1 MLLSLY
7 VSNFLSF
14 KEKMEFSFVSS
25 DNRNNDTFF
34 SIKKEY
40 QKKMKTYTINKV
52 NAIFWANA
60 SGKTNVL
67 KSINFIKEMVLYSHN
82 QNFSPSRFGYKPYA
96 LSTEK
101 GESEFW
107 VDFFVDDVLY
117 SYSFIIDFFS
127 DRILKEMLLE
137 YKSQKATTLF
147 RRNKQNFFISET
159 FPEWKERKNF
169 VRSNSLALSV
179 FSNMSWEKSSK
190 IWRFFKEK
198 IHVFFVNRNNSF
210 SQGQFDMSDT
220 ISMIDRYPKDF
231 PNFLN
236 DLLVSADTNINRMN
250 YKFEERFINDDAKLD
265 IPNNNW
271 KLRLFFNYFTHS
283 IYDKKWTEV
292 WEINFSPNDEST
304 WTNRL
309 VSLSWS
315 LYNVIK
321 NWMTLFVD
329 ELDGSL
335 HPLLVREIV
344 SMFNWKNNKKGWQ
357 LVFTS
362 HDVTL
367 LNDRNILPKDQVR
380 FVDKN
385 KKWESSIY
393 SLDDFNWVNSIANI
407 EKAYLLWKF
416 DAIPHINQ
424 F

>member
-159 FPEWKERKNF
+159 FPEWKERKN
-169 VRSNSLALSV
+169 
-179 FSNMSWEKSSK
+179 
-190 IWRFFKEK
+190 
-198 IHVFFVNRNNSF
+198 
-210 SQGQFDMSDT
+210 
-220 ISMIDRYPKDF
+220 
-231 PNFLN
+231 
-236 DLLVSADTNINRMN
+236 
-250 YKFEERFINDDAKLD
+250 
-265 IPNNNW
+265 
-271 KLRLFFNYFTHS
+271 S
-283 IYDKKWTEV
+283 I
-292 WEINFSPNDEST
+292 
-304 WTNRL
+304 
-309 VSLSWS
+309 
-315 LYNVIK
+315 
-321 NWMTLFVD
+321 
-329 ELDGSL
+329 
-335 HPLLVREIV
+335 
-344 SMFNWKNNKKGWQ
+344 
-357 LVFTS
+357 
-362 HDVTL
+362 
-367 LNDRNILPKDQVR
+367 IL
-380 FVDKN
+380 
-385 KKWESSIY
+385 WWI
-393 SLDDFNWVNSIANI
+393 L
-407 EKAYLLWKF
+407 
-416 DAIPHINQ
+416 
-424 F
+424 